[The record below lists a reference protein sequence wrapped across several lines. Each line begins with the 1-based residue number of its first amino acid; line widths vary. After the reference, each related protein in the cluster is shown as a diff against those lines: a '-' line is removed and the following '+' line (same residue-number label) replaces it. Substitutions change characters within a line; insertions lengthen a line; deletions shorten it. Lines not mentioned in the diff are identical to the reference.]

1 MKLTDFCY
9 DIDVKKVSIGNWISR
24 HVCFLTVTMLTRDS
38 EMQNSNNNDKT
49 LPCRLHVNFVRM
61 WLNWGNGLL
70 E

>member
-9 DIDVKKVSIGNWISR
+9 DIDVKKVSIGNWISPVSR

-49 LPCRLHVNFVRM
+49 FTCRLHVN
-61 WLNWGNGLL
+61 LSECG
-70 E
+70 